1 MYIARKC
8 FMNFHTSAGTFVSR
22 NSKPKLPCPAGSVS
36 VAGFFVQP
44 ALRSSLVRV
53 FLAMLLGLM
62 AAASGLFPVAHAE
75 ATARKKAISTAELS
89 PVPCAPVT
97 KATIVESTRRYSI
110 NVAYPVI
117 GASLVD
123 KDIAHWANEQVGRFR
138 AGVAEIPDVDPS
150 RFTLAID
157 YEVFQ
162 PSLRCISYVF
172 QVETNTGIGSPEKG
186 LLTFTYHI
194 QQGNRLTLA
203 DLFNSPDGLLEFFS
217 RFSRRQLWF
226 REWIDANTVYV
237 TPGTAPE
244 AVNFSAFAVTSTG
257 ITLYF
262 PPKQVAPAIEGCVSL
277 PVPMREMYTFAPNLS
292 LWEGCA
298 LPKPDKALTK

>member
-1 MYIARKC
+1 
-8 FMNFHTSAGTFVSR
+8 MNLHPFAGTLVTR
-22 NSKPKLPCPAGSVS
+22 TSKPTLSCPAGSVS
-36 VAGFFVQP
+36 VAGSFAQP
-44 ALRSSLVRV
+44 ALRSLLFRVFLVRV
-53 FLAMLLGLM
+53 FLAMFLGLV
-62 AAASGLFPVAHAE
+62 AAASGLNLEAYA
-75 ATARKKAISTAELS
+75 ATASRKKTAPAELS

-97 KATIVESTRRYSI
+97 RATIEETTRRYSI
-110 NVAYPVI
+110 KVAYPAI

-123 KDIAHWANEQVGRFR
+123 KDVARWANEQVRRFR

-172 QVETNTGIGSPEKG
+172 RVETNTGIGPPEKG

-194 QQGNRLTLA
+194 QQGNRLALT

-217 RFSRRQLWF
+217 RFARRQLWF
-226 REWIDANTVYV
+226 REWLDANTVYV
-237 TPGTAPE
+237 IPGTAPE

-277 PVPMREMYTFAPNLS
+277 AVPMRAMYAFAPNLS

-298 LPKPDKALTK
+298 LPKPDEAFLK